1 MRVLF
6 ALPPAPAVSGLS
18 LVRIYVLRLAA
29 ALVRRGV
36 CAYVL
41 MPHNTELSYPELV
54 GLKVIYWTDT
64 HSSSLRAIL
73 REIRPHVV
81 QVENR
86 PDLVPDIRQTFSG
99 HLVLNL
105 HHLGPLRR
113 ENISRD
119 ALRVALCL
127 VDHIVLGSYYEK
139 SLFLGRFFG
148 LRCRTH
154 VVYPGVDVEEFRPY
168 TGEAVLQ
175 RERTQWRQCLGLV
188 KQDFV
193 VLSVGQ
199 SGERSGLDIVSQAVR
214 QASNKHL
221 KLLLVNAN
229 LDDLS
234 TKGCVSPDRT
244 HALIAPPAR
253 LLDNA
258 NERDLP
264 ALYRV
269 ADAFVSP
276 SQVRTSLGIVNLAA
290 QASGLPLVTGL
301 RGGIVEMVDRR
312 WTILL
317 RQHDESSAWANALVT
332 VLRSERLQAEMAF
345 RGREFA
351 KGFGWEQSARGFLSL
366 YNNFAPSRGFGSS

>member
-29 ALVRRGV
+29 ALVRRGMS
-36 CAYVL
+36 AYVL
-41 MPHNTELSYPELV
+41 MPYNTEPSYPEV
-54 GLKVIYWTDT
+54 AGLKVIYWPDNDNP
-64 HSSSLRAIL
+64 SLRAIL

-86 PDLVPDIRQTFSG
+86 PELVPDIRQAFSG
-99 HLVLNL
+99 QLVLNL
-105 HHLGPLRR
+105 HHLWPLRR

-168 TGEAVLQ
+168 TGDAVLQ
-175 RERTQWRQCLGLV
+175 RERTQWRQRLGLA

-193 VLSVGQ
+193 VLAVGQ
-199 SGERSGLDIVSQAVR
+199 SGAQSGIDIVLQAAKLANIR
-214 QASNKHL
+214 HL
-221 KLLLVNAN
+221 KVLLVNAN

-234 TKGCVSPDRT
+234 TTGYVNPSLAP
-244 HALIAPPAR
+244 ALIAPPAR
-253 LLDNA
+253 LFDTANA
-258 NERDLP
+258 RDLP

-276 SQVRTSLGIVNLAA
+276 SLVRTSLGMVNLAA

-301 RGGIVEMVDRR
+301 RGGIVEMVDHR
-312 WTILL
+312 WTLLL
-317 RQHDESSAWANALVT
+317 RKHGEASAWANALLT
-332 VLRSERLQAEMAF
+332 ILRSERLQTEMAF

-366 YNNFAPSRGFGSS
+366 YSGFAPPRPFGSS